1 MVKIFSFPQERWLE
15 LGTKMLV
22 AAGSSE
28 EDARTITEV
37 LIFGSMRGI
46 DSHGVRVL
54 PYFAK
59 EREVGPMRVV
69 REMPSTA
76 LLDAGNRYG
85 PVSTKR
91 SVEIATEKAK
101 RTGIGACSVFNGDWI
116 TNLSYFSTMPLEQDM
131 IGIVLAREGPVCAP
145 WGGTMPVTGTNP
157 LSVAIPAGKAYPIV
171 LDFATTVVS
180 QGQVKSTLLQ
190 DRAIPEGWL
199 IDRRGK
205 SVKGYDLTLEEFEA
219 FWNEK
224 RGSLLPF
231 GTYKGYGIN
240 VAIDVLCGALNLTGT
255 GARAKGQ
262 GVLSLVINV
271 GAFNPARDFK
281 DEVDHLI
288 DEIKSSPVRPGYD
301 EVLLP
306 GEREFRVLERR
317 RKEGLPVDE
326 KSWQEIKDTCSDL
339 GVEPDHIMQGT

>member
-1 MVKIFSFPQERWLE
+1 
-15 LGTKMLV
+15 
-22 AAGSSE
+22 
-28 EDARTITEV
+28 
-37 LIFGSMRGI
+37 
-46 DSHGVRVL
+46 
-54 PYFAK
+54 
-59 EREVGPMRVV
+59 
-69 REMPSTA
+69 
-76 LLDAGNRYG
+76 
-85 PVSTKR
+85 
-91 SVEIATEKAK
+91 
-101 RTGIGACSVFNGDWI
+101 
-116 TNLSYFSTMPLEQDM
+116 MPLEQDM